1 MIDLIHYLT
10 SAPWESFVIFFLSI
24 IILIFLSEYSY
35 RYDLLEP
42 NLNRKIIH
50 SVVGIAVSFSPFIF
64 LSNIQPL
71 ILAVTFLIINLF
83 SYKHNKL
90 KSFHNLNRKTLGTIF
105 FPLGFIIIAALF
117 WEYKYNIACCFMI
130 LAIADPLSSLTG
142 ENIKKPHKY
151 NVGGDV
157 KSYEGSMIM
166 FLSTF
171 IILYL
176 FSNSVFHQFDTL
188 ETFLAIMLSCFA
200 ITIAEAMSIKGSDNI
215 SIPLT
220 AFFFI
225 EIFNTVN
232 MGNFIIGFSFVISLI
247 TIVLFYFYKRKH
259 LSLDGFLSSTLMAGL
274 ILGFGGLKYVLPI
287 AIFFILSTLLSKV
300 GMKNLR
306 ESKSGRNASQVFAN
320 GGVGLVLCI
329 FNHFYQMEL
338 IYIMFLASIA
348 AANSDTWAT
357 EIGKLSR
364 TRPKDIISGRSLNK
378 GESGGITFIGLLG
391 SMSGSFVIS
400 TVGYFLDINTF
411 YLIILF
417 ISGFLG
423 SIFDSILGSTLQ
435 SRFILIDG
443 KTIKE
448 EKETDS
454 YHYSGLVS
462 INNNSVNFLCTL
474 SAPIFFILLYLII

>member
-1 MIDLIHYLT
+1 
-10 SAPWESFVIFFLSI
+10 
-24 IILIFLSEYSY
+24 
-35 RYDLLEP
+35 
-42 NLNRKIIH
+42 
-50 SVVGIAVSFSPFIF
+50 
-64 LSNIQPL
+64 
-71 ILAVTFLIINLF
+71 
-83 SYKHNKL
+83 
-90 KSFHNLNRKTLGTIF
+90 
-105 FPLGFIIIAALF
+105 
-117 WEYKYNIACCFMI
+117 
-130 LAIADPLSSLTG
+130 
-142 ENIKKPHKY
+142 
-151 NVGGDV
+151 
-157 KSYEGSMIM
+157 
-166 FLSTF
+166 
-171 IILYL
+171 
-176 FSNSVFHQFDTL
+176 
-188 ETFLAIMLSCFA
+188 
-200 ITIAEAMSIKGSDNI
+200 MSIKGSDNI

-391 SMSGSFVIS
+391 SMSGSFVIA
-400 TVGYFLDINTF
+400 TVGYFLDINTS